1 MNEIYKNKCFK
12 ASKFQAA
19 GNDFVLI
26 NNMEEKLDEKVL
38 PELAKKICH
47 RRFSMGA
54 DGLILVD
61 KAIGKD
67 TDFRMVFLNA
77 DGTYGEMC
85 GNGARSIAR
94 FAHEEGIAGV
104 SMVFDTLAGPVSAV
118 RLDENTYK
126 IKLNRVSVYKK
137 AMEVKIGDVVYT
149 GDYIELGEPGL
160 PHFVLEL
167 KDLEPEL
174 SRELFNLGRALRYA
188 PEFPKGANI
197 NFYKM
202 TDTNELKAITYERGV
217 EDFTYACGTGA
228 GSMAYSVKQGNKI
241 DGDKVSIKVPGG
253 VLTIELEDKV
263 LYLTGDVKRVYD
275 TSLNLDAVLNS
286 QPK

>member
-1 MNEIYKNKCFK
+1 MKDINKNISFK
-12 ASKFQAA
+12 ASKFQAT

-26 NNMEEKLDEKVL
+26 NNLEEKLEESIL
-38 PELAKKICH
+38 PELAGKICH
-47 RRFSMGA
+47 RRFSLGA

-61 KAIGKD
+61 RAVGKD

-104 SMVFDTLAGPVSAV
+104 SMVFETLAGPVSAL

-137 AMEVKIGDVVYT
+137 DMEIKLGDRLYT

-160 PHFVLEL
+160 PHFVLKL
-167 KDLEPEL
+167 KDMEPEL
-174 SRELFNLGRALRYA
+174 SRELYNLGRALRYA

-197 NFYKM
+197 NFYKL
-202 TDTNELKAITYERGV
+202 TGDNELKAITYERGV
-217 EDFTYACGTGA
+217 EDFTFACGTGA
-228 GSMAYSVKQGNKI
+228 GSMAYSVKQGNKTES
-241 DGDKVSIKVPGG
+241 DKVTVRVPGG
-253 VLTIELEDKV
+253 TLVVEVEDKT

-275 TSLNLDAVLNS
+275 TNLNLNTVLNS
-286 QPK
+286 QP